1 VRVGILC
8 EHSDPA
14 RGGAESYLAAL
25 TERLRLHGHDVIVA
39 ARTGPHAR
47 PMSND
52 PGHPDRVL
60 VYRDEFLPWLR
71 DEGADVVLTTA
82 PVEGCEFFQPH
93 NGALAVSVPS
103 HYSSLPWG
111 ARHFRGWNPARRAHF
126 VRLEAHEAAAARAPT
141 TVLAVSPR
149 VERDFLEHY
158 PGSRVLVLRP
168 GVDLDMFQPPPN
180 PNGPL
185 LFVSGNFRLKGLGP
199 LLRTVRRNPPLRLT
213 IAGGKWRRPAP
224 RAEFLG
230 RVEDMPAFYRSG
242 SLLVHPTFYDS
253 AAGVVLEALA
263 SGLPVVSSVHDGNSD
278 LAVEAGG
285 AAIQDPRDTEA
296 LAHAIEQALSAADPE
311 RSRAVAERYPAAA
324 MLDRVVETL
333 TG

>member
-1 VRVGILC
+1 VKVGILC

-14 RGGAESYLAAL
+14 RGGAESYLDAL
-25 TERLRLHGHDVIVA
+25 ADRLRLHGHQVVIA

-47 PMSND
+47 PLRSD
-52 PGHPDRVL
+52 PGDADRV
-60 VYRDEFLPWLR
+60 VAYRDEFLPWLR

-82 PVEGCEFFQPH
+82 PVQGCEFFQPH
-93 NGALAVSVPS
+93 NGSLAVSVPS
-103 HYSSLPWG
+103 HYASLPWG

-126 VRLEAHEAAAARAPT
+126 ERLGQHEASAARAPT

-158 PGSRVLVLRP
+158 PESRVRVLRP
-168 GVDLDMFQPPPN
+168 GVDLEKFQPPPD
-180 PNGPL
+180 PKGPL
-185 LFVSGNFRLKGLGP
+185 LFASGNFRLKGLGP
-199 LLRTVRRNPPLRLT
+199 LLRTVRRNPPLRLKV
-213 IAGGKWRRPAP
+213 AGGKWRRPAP

-242 SLLVHPTFYDS
+242 SVLIHPTFYDS

-263 SGLPVVSSVHDGNSD
+263 SGLPVVSSIHDGNSD
-278 LAVEAGG
+278 LAIEAGG
-285 AAIQDPRDTEA
+285 AAIEDPRDGAA
-296 LAHAIEQALSAADPE
+296 LVRAIERTLHRAHPDQA
-311 RSRAVAERYPAAA
+311 RAVAERFPADA